1 LLIPK
6 TKSESTAETAKG
18 YSAVRVPT
26 ALVWCSELG
35 LGYCCTT
42 SKHSWGR
49 NGEHQAPRTQYL
61 EASCCS
67 ALSQNQLSQR
77 VSINT
82 EHTRGAGVTFSDC
95 DSVPVQNFLIRCQA
109 KFLTS
114 RLVRMHTVVFF
125 LSNTL
130 RNWWLEL

>member
-67 ALSQNQLSQR
+67 ALPQNQLSQR

-82 EHTRGAGVTFSDC
+82 EHTRGDRSHIFRLRLRSCPKFFNPVSSEISDFTPC
-95 DSVPVQNFLIRCQA
+95 AHAYSSILLIKYA
-109 KFLTS
+109 EKL
-114 RLVRMHTVVFF
+114 
-125 LSNTL
+125 
-130 RNWWLEL
+130 